1 MEIQKTWL
9 AATAIGLLLPA
20 LALSGE
26 RAETFDFSRA
36 GDGVIGGR
44 NPAVIRTIST
54 GKENGK
60 PFDSERQRNISLYP
74 VSALNRENLLPSK
87 HGCGSIRRNRRS
99 TDSSWMPDS
108 AIKPVSD

>member
-9 AATAIGLLLPA
+9 APTAIGLLLPA

-44 NPAVIRTIST
+44 NPAVIRTISPYGRFRGMPGLRHT
-54 GKENGK
+54 GMHRIQFSQYGC
-60 PFDSERQRNISLYP
+60 RLR
-74 VSALNRENLLPSK
+74 PSSRI
-87 HGCGSIRRNRRS
+87 CGYKLDKL
-99 TDSSWMPDS
+99 TTP
-108 AIKPVSD
+108 